1 MTGTDMLHVPY
12 KGDAPLTQALLGG
25 EVQVAFVPLAGVLPH
40 LKSGRLRGLGVSSM
54 ARSATLPEVPTIS
67 ESGVPFEFTGWLGIF
82 APAHAPRDI
91 VNQLQREFSRT
102 IVMPDVLER
111 WPGWGYEPVG
121 STPEQFAVKF
131 KADLAAY
138 AKVIR
143 DAGIP
148 LQ

>member
-1 MTGTDMLHVPY
+1 M
-12 KGDAPLTQALLGG
+12 
-25 EVQVAFVPLAGVLPH
+25 
-40 LKSGRLRGLGVSSM
+40 SST

-82 APAHAPRDI
+82 APANAPRDI
-91 VNQLQREFSRT
+91 VNQLQREFSRA
-102 IVMPDVLER
+102 IVMPDLLER

-121 STPEQFAVKF
+121 STPERFAMKF